1 MNPDRSRYAAG
12 VFLLSAIGVGCAILI
27 VIGELLGGPDRRIFW
42 SIGGAALGGI
52 FVVYGVILVLLR
64 KMGMIGPRR
73 AER

>member
-1 MNPDRSRYAAG
+1 VNPDRSRYAAG